1 MSILSGKFETLLQW
15 DIYKNNDDFKKYV
28 IQHSLNREK
37 QQDLIT
43 AYAEVNKY
51 HKISKMKLADVSLL
65 DCALK
70 IKKDCEK
77 PDESNEHF
85 VQIEEEKSVKKED
98 NIISKIKK
106 VFVKEPNQCESNW
119 LAQ

>member
-1 MSILSGKFETLLQW
+1 MSILSEKFETLLQW
-15 DIYKNNDDFKKYV
+15 SIYKNNDDFKKYV

-70 IKKDCEK
+70 IKEDCEK
-77 PDESNEHF
+77 PNEPNEHF
-85 VQIEEEKSVKKED
+85 VQIEEKKSNQKE
-98 NIISKIKK
+98 NMISKIMKA
-106 VFVKEPNQCESNW
+106 FVKEPNQCESNW